1 MLYVGNITAISPQYR
16 SCSWNAKI
24 SCFYFSS
31 SDSTVVWS
39 HGCILSS
46 ASSASTVADKQQ
58 VLQLCRLQVSVL
70 IMAGLF
76 ALLSQW
82 PAARS
87 GVDQK
92 KVGNAHETLPQ
103 LLT

>member
-1 MLYVGNITAISPQYR
+1 MLYVGNITAVSPQYR
-16 SCSWNAKI
+16 FCSWNAKI

-58 VLQLCRLQVSVL
+58 VLLLCRLQVSVL
-70 IMAGLF
+70 MAGLF

-92 KVGNAHETLPQ
+92 VGNAHETLPQ